1 MSTYFVIGE
10 MAKIF
15 NISTQT
21 LRLYDRIGL
30 LKPASIDEN
39 NGYRYYSIDQ
49 FIKLECIKRC
59 KAMGF
64 SLDEIKELMGNDSS
78 IEAMLEL
85 TKKQK
90 NTIRNKIE
98 ELQLMENQLNI
109 LEEKIKS
116 SLDVGFNKISIVE
129 NEERMFMKFKD
140 NLRTQEELELSVREL
155 ILYIE
160 KKHKFMDNDISF
172 FISYDEILNNKVFF
186 KSILMPI
193 YNEDE
198 FVGENI
204 IKIPKGKYVTMYI
217 DESSIDNR
225 KYYKEM
231 LNFIEENNMKVA
243 GDFIENYLV
252 VRVNKDGKENTL
264 AKLEIL
270 CE

>member
-1 MSTYFVIGE
+1 
-10 MAKIF
+10 
-15 NISTQT
+15 
-21 LRLYDRIGL
+21 
-30 LKPASIDEN
+30 
-39 NGYRYYSIDQ
+39 
-49 FIKLECIKRC
+49 
-59 KAMGF
+59 
-64 SLDEIKELMGNDSS
+64 
-78 IEAMLEL
+78 
-85 TKKQK
+85 
-90 NTIRNKIE
+90 
-98 ELQLMENQLNI
+98 
-109 LEEKIKS
+109 
-116 SLDVGFNKISIVE
+116 
-129 NEERMFMKFKD
+129 
-140 NLRTQEELELSVREL
+140 
-155 ILYIE
+155 
-160 KKHKFMDNDISF
+160 MDNDISF